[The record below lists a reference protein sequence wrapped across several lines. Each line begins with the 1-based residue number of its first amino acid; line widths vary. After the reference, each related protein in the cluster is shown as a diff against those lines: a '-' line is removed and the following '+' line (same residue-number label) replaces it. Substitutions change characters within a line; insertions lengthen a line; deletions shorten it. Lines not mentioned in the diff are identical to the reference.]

1 MKYKLI
7 HPNSG
12 EPTYCEERV
21 VSVYL
26 RKGWKVVTDTPKQLS
41 DKRFDR
47 LTKAQLQEKCDEL
60 GIGYIKDTDTVKGDT
75 RKVLIN
81 KILLVTKKT
90 EILPSASN
98 KGFHDSLLKK

>member
-1 MKYKLI
+1 MKYKLE
-7 HPNSG
+7 HPNSS

-21 VSVYL
+21 VQVYL

-41 DKRFDR
+41 DKRYDR
-47 LTKAQLQEKCDEL
+47 LKLSHLREL
-60 GIGYIKDTDTVKGDT
+60 CKEQGVEFKEEET

-81 KILLVTKKT
+81 KLLVVTKKT